1 MTAVPAQQV
10 AAVRRFNR
18 FYTRQLGLLRSRFFE
33 SRFSLSEA
41 RVLYEIAHREKC
53 TASDIV
59 AELDIDHGYLSRI
72 LTRFAA
78 DGLISKKRV
87 QNDARQTLL
96 SLTAKGRKV
105 FAPLNRRSDIIVET
119 MLQGVSGSERER
131 VVAAMNAIESIVG
144 KKNVAHEEV
153 RPAYTLRTHR
163 SGDMGWVVERHATLY
178 GVEYGWDARIEA
190 LTAEIVAAF
199 LKNFDPARER
209 CWIAEIAGE
218 PVGSVFLVK
227 ETDDVARLRL
237 LIVDPKARG
246 LGIGKRLVDECV
258 TFARQAGYAKI
269 TLWTHVVLV
278 SARRIYKG
286 TGFRVVEEWV
296 HDEFGKPEAS
306 ESWDLI
312 L

>member
-1 MTAVPAQQV
+1 MAVSPPQV

-18 FYTRQLGLLRSRFFE
+18 FYTRQLGLLRSRLFE

-41 RVLYEIAHREKC
+41 RVLYEVAHRPGC

-59 AELDIDHGYLSRI
+59 AELDIDHGYLSRM

-78 DGLISKKRV
+78 DGLISKTRASD
-87 QNDARQTLL
+87 DARQTLL

-105 FAPLNRRSDIIVET
+105 FAPLNRRSDTIVET
-119 MLQGVSGSERER
+119 MLKDVSVPERKR
-131 VVAAMNAIESIVG
+131 VVAAMNDIESIVG
-144 KKNVAHEEV
+144 RKDARDAD

-163 SGDMGWVVERHATLY
+163 TGDMGWVVERHGTLY
-178 GVEYGWDARIEA
+178 GAEYSWDTRIEA
-190 LTAEIVAAF
+190 LTAEIVATF

-209 CWIAEIAGE
+209 CWIAEIDGE

-227 ETDDVARLRL
+227 ENDDVARLRL

-258 TFARQAGYAKI
+258 TFARQAGYSKI
-269 TLWTHVVLV
+269 TLWTHAVLV

-286 TGFRVVEEWV
+286 AGFRVVEEWV

-306 ESWDLI
+306 ESWDLE